1 MPNER
6 NDDYPVGFGKPL
18 KHTQFRKGQS
28 GNPKGRPRGSKD
40 IATLID
46 NELEER
52 VSATEN
58 GRTKTV
64 SKLTAL
70 VKQLVNQAVSG
81 NLAATKM
88 LLPQMERREEAN
100 RQAIAEAE
108 TPRTTPSLADFR
120 KALDYLEFGI
130 EPSDDDHALPKS

>member
-6 NDDYPVGFGKPL
+6 NDDYPVGYGKPP
-18 KHTQFRKGQS
+18 KHTQFKKGQS

-40 IATLID
+40 FATLID
-46 NELEER
+46 NELEEP

-64 SKLTAL
+64 SKLAAL
-70 VKQLVNQAVSG
+70 VKQLVNKAVSG
-81 NLAATKM
+81 DLPATKM

-100 RQAIAEAE
+100 RRAIAEAQ
-108 TPRTTPSLADFR
+108 TPSRIPALSDLR
-120 KALDYLEFGI
+120 KALDYLEYGI
-130 EPSDDDHALPKS
+130 ESSDDDDSFPKS